1 MKKAEVVVRAAT
13 PDDLPAV
20 AAVLDATFGHRP
32 YDQRLKLW
40 RWRSDTNPVHL
51 PEIPGFL
58 IAELEGKIVGVHG
71 LAPMR
76 VKIGEQVIVASCS
89 CDLAVDHSARSAGM
103 KIKLKALSK
112 ELSAMHLSTSANEPA
127 NKITLALGGKEI
139 PAGRRKL
146 LKPLKVSGLLKR
158 TLRAK
163 AGAVG
168 SAIGTIL
175 GARADWPLAL
185 TRAFTKY
192 PHLDGTE
199 IKPITRFDGRF
210 DQFWTATSKQHPIMV
225 VRDAAYLNWRY
236 AEYPFAGISSF
247 GLYRGEQLLGY
258 AVIHRSTDE
267 DKLPFVSLL
276 ELYVLPEAAD
286 GYEQLLGHVVQQS
299 VAIGAHYIAA
309 RCSTPEEEAIL
320 TARGFRLRVMS
331 FSPATF
337 KCNIEVK
344 PELLAD
350 NRAWYLS
357 LGDGDGCYYYD

>member
-1 MKKAEVVVRAAT
+1 VKKADVVVRAAT
-13 PDDLPAV
+13 PDDYPAI
-20 AAVLDATFGHRP
+20 AAVLDHTFGSRP

-40 RWRSDTNPVHL
+40 RWRFENNPVRM

-71 LAPMR
+71 LAAMR
-76 VKIGEQVIVASCS
+76 VKLGDQVLVASCS

-127 NKITLALGGKEI
+127 NKITMALGGKEI

-146 LKPLKVSGLLKR
+146 LKPLKVSGLLTR
-158 TLRAK
+158 SLRAK
-163 AGAVG
+163 AGAFGAGV
-168 SAIGTIL
+168 GTIL

-185 TRAFTKY
+185 ARAFTHFPSL
-192 PHLDGTE
+192 PHTDIRTL
-199 IKPITRFDGRF
+199 TRFDVGFDRF
-210 DQFWTATSKQHPIMV
+210 WQAISSQHKIMV

-236 AEYPFAGISSF
+236 AEYPFDGIKSF
-247 GLYRGEQLLGY
+247 GLYRGEELLGY
-258 AVIHRSTDE
+258 AVMHRSTDE

-276 ELYVLPEAAD
+276 ELYVLPEAAT
-286 GYEQLLGHVVQQS
+286 GYEQLLGRVVQES

-350 NRAWYLS
+350 ERAWYLT
-357 LGDGDGCYYYD
+357 LGDGDGCYYYG

>member
-13 PDDLPAV
+13 PDDYPAI
-20 AAVLDATFGHRP
+20 AAVLDHTFGPRS
-32 YDQRLKLW
+32 YEQRLKLW
-40 RWRSDTNPVHL
+40 RWRSDDNPVRM

-76 VKIGEQVIVASCS
+76 VKVGEQVIVASCS

-127 NKITLALGGKEI
+127 NKITMALGGKEI

-146 LKPLKVSGLLKR
+146 LKPLKLSGLLKR

-163 AGAVG
+163 AGAIG
-168 SAIGTIL
+168 AGIGTVL
-175 GARADWPLAL
+175 GARADWPMALAR
-185 TRAFTKY
+185 TFTKY
-192 PHLDGTE
+192 PALEGTE
-199 IKPITRFDGRF
+199 IKPIARFDARF
-210 DQFWTATSKQHPIMV
+210 DQFWQTTSKQHSIMV

-236 AEYPFAGISSF
+236 AEYPFAGISSY
-247 GLYRGEQLLGY
+247 GLYRGEQVLGY

-267 DKLPFVSLL
+267 DKLLFVTLL

-286 GYEQLLGHVVQQS
+286 GYEQLLGHMVQES
-299 VAIGAHYIAA
+299 VKSGAHYIAA

-320 TARGFRLRVMS
+320 TSRGFRLRVMS

-344 PELLAD
+344 PELLAGD
-350 NRAWYLS
+350 RAWYLT
-357 LGDGDGCYYYD
+357 LGDGDGCYYYG